1 MKCIQSSTLFIIQFI
16 LFNLLV
22 HISLTS
28 GNQSPNLPHHA
39 LSSSVFSQSFLKI
52 RGGKTEKPSS
62 VFKQKKKT
70 STSPSD
76 QAASKKSQSNPSFF
90 GKNKNKKNTVNN
102 IPTKKNHEK
111 KESKGKKAIAVVYSP
126 EEQEK
131 ISKRQK
137 MIISIIQTTLSIA
150 SMYFTRV
157 IFKFDYRNP
166 RILGLARVAFV
177 GYLVLMQLVYL
188 LLRCLILYRK
198 DETILP
204 SSGSSF
210 KNPLM
215 SMLGGKNNPLAG
227 LLGSALGGGG
237 AGEEKKVKV
246 YEYDSQENYKLYQ
259 KLFFEILT
267 TSVMHFV
274 FKRHSSLLIVPLMG
288 IANRL
293 KEPLILIHF
302 FRFKPFGSLARP
314 FKSAMEMAMEDLVL
328 KQEEEEVASAETTS
342 EEQPKIET
350 SKESKSRQVKKEEE
364 EEEEEEAAPL
374 EVKEGDDE
382 EMELVLEEVIEEE
395 EWGED
400 NEENGGEEDEDGDGG
415 SDEQELEEL
424 LDSLDAIDPL
434 KKP

>member
-1 MKCIQSSTLFIIQFI
+1 
-16 LFNLLV
+16 
-22 HISLTS
+22 
-28 GNQSPNLPHHA
+28 
-39 LSSSVFSQSFLKI
+39 
-52 RGGKTEKPSS
+52 
-62 VFKQKKKT
+62 
-70 STSPSD
+70 
-76 QAASKKSQSNPSFF
+76 
-90 GKNKNKKNTVNN
+90 
-102 IPTKKNHEK
+102 
-111 KESKGKKAIAVVYSP
+111 
-126 EEQEK
+126 
-131 ISKRQK
+131 
-137 MIISIIQTTLSIA
+137 
-150 SMYFTRV
+150 MYFTRI

-204 SSGSSF
+204 SSESSF

-215 SMLGGKNNPLAG
+215 SMLGGKSNPLAG

-237 AGEEKKVKV
+237 GAGGEEKKVKV

-314 FKSAMEMAMEDLVL
+314 FKSAMEMAMEDLIV
-328 KQEEEEVASAETTS
+328 KQEEEQEQTASAETSS
-342 EEQPKIET
+342 EEKPKIEN
-350 SKESKSRQVKKEEE
+350 SKETKGRKVKKDKEEE
-364 EEEEEEAAPL
+364 APL
-374 EVKEGDDE
+374 ELKEEDDE
-382 EMELVLEEVIEEE
+382 EMEMVLEEIIEEE
-395 EWGED
+395 EVGED
-400 NEENGGEEDEDGDGG
+400 SDENVEEDEDGEDG